1 MAGNPVINTDPL
13 GLLQGLGNSGSI
25 LTNGGT
31 PLSKEQINALPEDQR
46 LKYIQDTVEQLNVS
60 TPEND
65 AVFYSGK
72 GAREDAEVFAQEHGK
87 MTLESTPGGKW
98 LDDLKLFEDG
108 VEGSGDQDALVI
120 WSRVSEK
127 YAKDSSGTTVGI
139 LNDPWSG
146 SIFNT
151 IEFPALK
158 INPRVSNVITGGK

>member
-1 MAGNPVINTDPL
+1 
-13 GLLQGLGNSGSI
+13 
-25 LTNGGT
+25 
-31 PLSKEQINALPEDQR
+31 SKEQINALPEDQR

-72 GAREDAEVFAQEHGK
+72 GAREDAEIFVQEHGK

-108 VEGSGDQDALVI
+108 VVGIKRNDALEI
-120 WSRVSEK
+120 WKKTSRR
-127 YAKDSSGTTVGI
+127 YAENASGISIGI
-139 LNDPWSG
+139 LNSPRIE

-151 IEFPALK
+151 MEYPALRLNTQ
-158 INPRVSNVITGGK
+158 ITNVITGGK

>member
-1 MAGNPVINTDPL
+1 L

-72 GAREDAEVFAQEHGK
+72 GAREDAE
-87 MTLESTPGGKW
+87 
-98 LDDLKLFEDG
+98 
-108 VEGSGDQDALVI
+108 
-120 WSRVSEK
+120 
-127 YAKDSSGTTVGI
+127 
-139 LNDPWSG
+139 
-146 SIFNT
+146 
-151 IEFPALK
+151 
-158 INPRVSNVITGGK
+158 